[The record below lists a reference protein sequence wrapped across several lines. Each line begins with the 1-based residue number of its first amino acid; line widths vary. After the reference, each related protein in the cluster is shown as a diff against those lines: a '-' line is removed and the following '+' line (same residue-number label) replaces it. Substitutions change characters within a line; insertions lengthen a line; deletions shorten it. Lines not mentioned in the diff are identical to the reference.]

1 MARMKLSAPLKRAR
15 NLLKNLESKQLTK
28 NFRADAAIELAA
40 LLLEAAR
47 RDESREERRVQ
58 KELAGMMNDPVGK
71 PLTAALTDQ
80 CFRSN
85 QNKRIASQL
94 IYLLKL
100 HGNLNFLSLPKR
112 LGIKLLSS
120 AGSEV
125 GQWLTPFV
133 KRELQK
139 ATKQVVIPGEPA
151 LLKAHILKRQAEG
164 IRINLNHLGEAIL
177 GEEEANHRVE
187 DYLRDLEKPEIEYV
201 SVKISTLYSQLNLLS
216 WEKTLNLLAKR
227 LRLLYRTAQKNSFT
241 RPDGTICPKFVNLD
255 MEEYRD
261 LRLTVALFQK
271 VLEEPEFLN
280 TSAGIVLQAYLPD
293 SYQIQRE
300 LTSWALERC
309 ARGGAPIKIRLVKG
323 ANMAMEQVE
332 SALRGWELPLYKTK
346 AEVDA
351 NFKRMLDYGADP
363 ERCSAVHIG
372 VGSHNLFDIAY
383 ALILRQERNVTPFVS
398 LEMLEGMAPAL
409 RRAVQK
415 ISHDMLLYCPAV
427 EEKHFQNAVAYLVR
441 RLDEN
446 TAPGNFLRHLFDLK
460 PGNAVWKEQARAF
473 KDSCLHETISYAPQ
487 RTQDRRQ
494 EPWSPAVD
502 SPFINEPDTDFCLP
516 QNRLWAEEI
525 INRWERCPTEEIPAV
540 VEGKELPPLPEKD
553 LEGKDPSRPGFPLY
567 RARLLDSQEIGQA
580 LDCAKE
586 AGTKWAA
593 RSIQERSQLL
603 AKVEQ
608 ELRLARGELIGAMV
622 ADGGKTV
629 FEADPEFSE
638 AVDFVAYYRR
648 HLELWEGHKDLSF
661 APQGTVLVAT
671 PWNFP
676 CSIPVGGITAALAA
690 GNAVLFK
697 PALETLLIGWMLVQC
712 FWRAGVPKEL
722 LQFIPCQDYP
732 TASELVKDPRLD
744 AIVLTGSTETAKL
757 LLEMRPGLHLSAETG
772 GKNAI
777 IVTSMADR
785 DLAVKEILHSA
796 FGHAGQKCS
805 ACSLIILEKEV
816 YDDPE
821 FLRQLKDGASSL
833 KVGSAW
839 DLSTKVPPLCQ
850 GPSKGFLQAMRHLD
864 PGESWLLEPQ
874 LDSKNP
880 HLYSPGIKLGV
891 KPGSFT
897 QQTELFGPLLGVI
910 RAEDLTHAIQ
920 IANSTPYG
928 LTSGLQSLDER
939 EQKIWMENIE
949 AGNCYINR
957 GITGAIVQRQ
967 PFGGCKESNFGE
979 GAKAGGPNMLFQLAK
994 INQLKDP
1001 ETPEKITTPNWLK
1014 RIVEWFAIANP
1025 QQAEFF
1031 IKAAQNYLYFWENHF
1046 KIAHDPTRVLGQDNF
1061 FSYKPANGLVLRLR
1075 DDDSLYDIVRALSA
1089 AALVNCSLTLSFSKE
1104 LHNKL
1109 FNISALFPNHSW
1121 NEESLDAF
1129 GRRITTGTVKR
1140 LRLLSEPSEELLNL
1154 ASHYAV
1160 SLLRRPVL
1168 SNGRIELLNYVREV
1182 SLSVDYHRYGN
1193 LGFRENIHVPVR
1205 NWR

>member
-1 MARMKLSAPLKRAR
+1 MARMKLSAPLARAK

-47 RDESREERRVQ
+47 QDENREERKIQ

-100 HGNLNFLSLPKR
+100 HGNLNFLPFFKR
-112 LGIKLLSS
+112 LGIKILTA
-120 AGSEV
+120 AGSRV
-125 GQWLTPFV
+125 GQWLTPLV
-133 KRELQK
+133 KRELQQ

-151 LLKAHILKRQAEG
+151 LLKSHILKREAEG

-187 DYLRDLEKPEIEYV
+187 SYLNDLERPEIEYV

-227 LRLLYRTAQKNSFT
+227 LRLLYRTAQKHSFT
-241 RPDGTICPKFVNLD
+241 RPDGTKTPKFVNLD

-293 SYQIQRE
+293 SYQIQQE
-300 LTSWALERC
+300 LTSWALNRC
-309 ARGGAPIKIRLVKG
+309 AKGGAPIKIRLVKG

-332 SALRGWELPLYKTK
+332 SALRGWTLPLYKTK
-346 AEVDA
+346 ADVDT
-351 NFKRMLDYGADP
+351 NFKRMLDYAADP
-363 ERCSAVHIG
+363 KRCSAVHIG

-383 ALILRQERNVTPFVS
+383 TLILRQERGVIPFIS

-409 RRAVQK
+409 RRAVHK

-427 EEKHFQNAVAYLVR
+427 EEKSFQNAVAYLVR

-460 PGNAVWKEQARAF
+460 PGNAVWKEQAKAF
-473 KDSCLHETISYAPQ
+473 KESCLDETLCYSPM
-487 RTQDRRQ
+487 RTQDRRK
-494 EPWSPAVD
+494 EPEIPTLHG
-502 SPFINEPDTDFCLP
+502 PFLNDPDTDFCLP
-516 QNRLWAEEI
+516 QNRLWAEELI
-525 INRWERCPTEEIPAV
+525 DRWERLPTQEIPAV
-540 VEGKELPPLPEKD
+540 VAGKELPPLPGKE
-553 LEGKDPSRPGFPLY
+553 LIGKDPSRPGFPLY
-567 RARLLDSQEIGQA
+567 RARLLESQEIGEA
-580 LDCAKE
+580 LECAKE
-586 AGTKWAA
+586 AGTQWAA
-593 RSIQERSQLL
+593 LPLETRSHLL

-608 ELRLARGELIGAMV
+608 ELRLARGELIASTV
-622 ADGGKTV
+622 ADCGKTI
-629 FEADPEFSE
+629 FEADPEVSE
-638 AVDFVAYYRR
+638 AIDFVAYYRR
-648 HLELWEGHKDLSF
+648 HLEEWKHFKDVSF
-661 APQGTVLVAT
+661 TPKGTVLVAT

-676 CSIPVGGITAALAA
+676 SSIPVGGITAALAA

-697 PALETLLIGWMLVQC
+697 PALEATLVGWTLVQC
-712 FWRAGVPKEL
+712 FWRAGIPKEL
-722 LQFIPCQDYP
+722 LQFIPCQDNP
-732 TASELVKDPRLD
+732 TASALIKDPRLD
-744 AIVLTGSTETAKL
+744 AVVLTGSTETAKI
-757 LLEMRPGLHLSAETG
+757 LLELRPGLHLSAETG

-777 IVTSMADR
+777 IVTAMADR

-816 YDDPE
+816 YEDPE

-839 DLSTKVPPLCQ
+839 DLSTKIPPLCQ
-850 GPSKGFLQAMRHLD
+850 GPSKALLQAMRHLE

-874 LDSKNP
+874 LDSHNP

-910 RAEDLTHAIQ
+910 CAENLTHAIQ

-928 LTSGLQSLDER
+928 LTSGLHSLDER
-939 EQKIWMENIE
+939 EQKIWIEHIE

-979 GAKAGGPNMLFQLAK
+979 GAKAGGPNMLFQLAT
-994 INQLKDP
+994 IQQLRNP
-1001 ETPEKITTPNWLK
+1001 ETVNKFPTPNWLK
-1014 RIVEWFAIANP
+1014 KVVEWFAVVDTK
-1025 QQAEFF
+1025 QAESF
-1031 IKAAQNYLYFWENHF
+1031 IKAVQNYLYFWEHHF
-1046 KIAHDPTRVLGQDNF
+1046 KVRHDPTKLLGQDNF
-1061 FSYKPANGLVLRLR
+1061 FLYKPTKGLVLRLN
-1075 DDDSLYDIVRALSA
+1075 DTDSLYDIVRALTA

-1104 LHNKL
+1104 LRSKL
-1109 FNISALFPNHSW
+1109 LNLSALFPNHSW
-1121 NEESLDAF
+1121 NEESLDVF
-1129 GRRITTGTVKR
+1129 HRRITTGTVKK
-1140 LRLLSEPSEELLNL
+1140 LRLLSEPTEELLNL
-1154 ASHYAV
+1154 SSHYAV
-1160 SLLRRPVL
+1160 SFLRRPVL
-1168 SNGRIELLNYVREV
+1168 SNGRLELLNYVREV

-1193 LGFRENIHVPVR
+1193 LGFREKEQR
-1205 NWR
+1205 EQR